1 MTPANVKP
9 FLLLA
14 TRADDAVAE
23 EEYQSFLS
31 SGGLAPE
38 QLHRKRLEREA
49 LGDIH
54 LADYSGII
62 VGGSPFNASDPAD
75 EKSPTQRRV
84 EAELAPLIDL
94 VVAEDF
100 PFFGACYGV
109 GLLAG
114 HLDGLVDTTWSEGVG
129 PVRVALTNDGG
140 ADQIFGTLRS
150 DFDAYVGHKEACT
163 VLPSGAILLASG
175 TACPVQAFRIGQNVY
190 ATQFHPEL
198 TAEGIIGR
206 IRAYQTNGYFPPEEM
221 DAVIAAVEASNVTE
235 PRRLVRAFVERFS
248 RS

>member
-1 MTPANVKP
+1 MKP

-14 TRADDAVAE
+14 TRAEDAVAE
-23 EEYQSFLS
+23 EEYQSFLDA
-31 SGGLAPE
+31 GGLEPG
-38 QLHRKRLEREA
+38 QLQRLRLERTP

-54 LADYSGII
+54 LSDYSGII
-62 VGGSPFNASDPAD
+62 VGGSPFNASDPVE
-75 EKSPTQRRV
+75 EKSLTQRRV
-84 EAELAPLIDL
+84 ESELAPLIDRI
-94 VVAEDF
+94 VAEDF

-129 PVRVALTNDGG
+129 PVRVALTNDGA
-140 ADQIFGTLRS
+140 ADQLFGSLRA

-163 VLPSGAILLASG
+163 VLPSGATLMASG
-175 TACPVQAFRIGQNVY
+175 TACPVQAFRVGQNVY

-198 TAEGIIGR
+198 TAAGIIGR
-206 IRAYQTNGYFPPEEM
+206 IRAYQTNGYFPPEQM
-221 DAVIAAVEASNVTE
+221 DDVIAAIEASTVTE

>member
-1 MTPANVKP
+1 MKP

-14 TRADDAVAE
+14 TRAEDAVAE
-23 EEYQSFLS
+23 EEYQSFLAA
-31 SGGLAPE
+31 GGLEPD
-38 QLHRKRLEREA
+38 QLHRLRLERA
-49 LGDIH
+49 PLSDIH
-54 LADYSGII
+54 LSDYSGII

-75 EKSPTQRRV
+75 EKSLTQRRV
-84 EAELAPLIDL
+84 ESELAPLIDR

-129 PVRVALTNDGG
+129 PVRVALTNDGA
-140 ADQIFGTLRS
+140 ADQLFGTLRS

-163 VLPSGAILLASG
+163 VLPSGATLMASG
-175 TACPVQAFRIGQNVY
+175 TACPVQAFRVGRNVY

-206 IRAYQTNGYFPPEEM
+206 IRAYQTNGYFPPEQM
-221 DAVIAAVEASNVTE
+221 DDVIAAIEASTVTE
-235 PRRLVRAFVERFS
+235 PRRLVRAFVETFS

>member
-1 MTPANVKP
+1 MKP

-14 TRADDAVAE
+14 TRAEDAVAE
-23 EEYQSFLS
+23 EEYQSFLAA
-31 SGGLAPE
+31 GGLAPD
-38 QLHRKRLEREA
+38 QLHRLRLERA
-49 LGDIH
+49 PLGDIH
-54 LADYSGII
+54 LSDYSGII

-75 EKSPTQRRV
+75 EKSLTQRRV
-84 EAELAPLIDL
+84 ESELAPLIDR

-129 PVRVALTNDGG
+129 PVRVALTNDGA
-140 ADQIFGTLRS
+140 ADQLFGTLRS

-163 VLPSGAILLASG
+163 VLPSGATLMASG
-175 TACPVQAFRIGQNVY
+175 TACPVQAFRVGRNVY

-206 IRAYQTNGYFPPEEM
+206 IRAYQTNGYFPPEQM
-221 DAVIAAVEASNVTE
+221 DDVIAAIEASTVTE
-235 PRRLVRAFVERFS
+235 PRRLVRAFVETFS